1 MSFIQITVL
10 AIKLGKTVSVDEETY
25 KELVVLTSTLMLK
38 SEEALSI
45 GSMVRLAV
53 AFLKSSLNNFPNLEK
68 AIVELILDEKS
79 RFTLIDEITSK
90 WFDKDFLEVT
100 LGIRKV

>member
-1 MSFIQITVL
+1 MHTIML

-25 KELVVLTSTLMLK
+25 KELVVLTGTLMLK
-38 SEEALSI
+38 SEEAVSI

-68 AIVELILDEKS
+68 AIVELILDEES
-79 RFTLIDEITSK
+79 RFTPIGEITSK